1 MPDVSRTY
9 PHLSHL
15 WNVDFSYQSSL
26 AGEKSRIGRSGSIWP
41 RQTQEM
47 TLEASVKL
55 IWFSWWLMKQN
66 NESDLGRQ
74 SCLFRLS
81 VSVLARQ
88 VNLIFNLVQIWITLT
103 QIFVKNKPKTLFK
116 CLQNIF
122 ERPRYQILLKK
133 KISMFF
139 WGIVLNNVMWRIW
152 WL

>member
-133 KISMFF
+133 KISMFI